1 MPRPPTPHPTPTLPT
16 HIAAPRREKAIN
28 DAQQMMQMQQQMG
41 GAMNPMGFDMEKA
54 FAAERQQ
61 LGLVGLPF
69 FASQLLRP
77 TALAGKLLGIGL
89 LGCGMDEEVCKRAL
103 SSCHSSFNA

>member
-1 MPRPPTPHPTPTLPT
+1 MLC
-16 HIAAPRREKAIN
+16 REKAIN

-61 LGLVGLPF
+61 LGLVGCLPF
-69 FASQLLRP
+69 ASPGMLMCTVLLRFSHG
-77 TALAGKLLGIGL
+77 AG
-89 LGCGMDEEVCKRAL
+89 GCC
-103 SSCHSSFNA
+103 